1 MHYPET
7 DSNPPELRDRH
18 LTAEHSPFTT
28 GHGRSLMAAPGDR
41 QQFQCHRQIRYA
53 LPAATASRPRFL
65 SDFDG
70 PLRIRFASVL
80 TVFFLTVAV
89 PSADTKAAE
98 LAECREMLIKG
109 DYQACIEATH
119 EAITKNR
126 YGESW
131 PLIKA
136 QAEAAIGQ
144 FDTSL
149 MTVANGLRRY
159 SWSIRLRWIA
169 RQSALRSGRAELADV
184 LLTEIR
190 TLMKQFAWRY
200 TDAEELVI
208 LGQIDQMDGRDARE
222 ILDERF
228 EKAKLRS
235 RTSREPWL
243 AIGNLALSKS
253 DDSLAAD
260 NFKAALEQFPD
271 DPDFLSGLARALA
284 STDRQAAAVGI
295 EAALERNPNHIPSIL
310 FMVDGLVDA
319 EQYDA
324 AIALLDRVHTID
336 SLEPEAFAYRAVIA
350 HLTNDLRGEVIF
362 RDKALARWTTNPRID
377 HLIGRKLSQHYRF
390 REGAVYQRKALALKA
405 NFAPAQRQLAD
416 DLLRLG
422 EEVEGWKVAHAAYE
436 TDSYNVATYN
446 LLELHDELG
455 KFTTL
460 QDDAFTLRME
470 TDESKLYG
478 TEVLALLHKAK
489 QTLSSKY
496 GLELKGRITVE
507 VFPNEDDFAV
517 RTFGMPAVSGY
528 LGVCFGRV
536 ITANSPASRRDNPSN
551 WEAVLWHEFC
561 HVITLELTQNKI
573 PRWLSEGISV
583 YEELQ
588 QNSSWGQRMDP
599 RSREHILNDGLTPLG
614 KLSSAFMRPESG
626 WHLQFAYFESAM
638 AVDFLVQNFGP
649 DALREVL
656 GDLKLGLPVNVALDR
671 RCDALSELE
680 TRFEAFAKKRAES
693 LAPNVDWDPPNLEE
707 LLAEGDG
714 ALEAWVKE
722 HPENFVG
729 LMALAQRQLAAKKW
743 NDAAPTL
750 KQLIS
755 IYPTYIGGDNS
766 YERLATVNQK
776 LERVAEER
784 TVLEQFVAIND
795 DAVSANLR
803 LMDLQTAASDWP
815 ALEQTAARLFAI
827 DPLLDQSHSIRATV
841 AEKRDQPSVASR
853 ALSRLLLL
861 DPDDPADI
869 HFRLAKSLHAQG
881 RMEDAKRQTLMAL
894 EEAPRFRD
902 AHQLLLK
909 LVKQKSPSQPPVAT
923 PK

>member
-7 DSNPPELRDRH
+7 DYSPSELRARH

-28 GHGRSLMAAPGDR
+28 GHGRSLMAAPADR
-41 QQFQCHRQIRYA
+41 QQFQCHRQICYP
-53 LPAATASRPRFL
+53 LPVATDSCPRL
-65 SDFDG
+65 PDNFDRG
-70 PLRIRFASVL
+70 FRIRDAAV
-80 TVFFLTVAV
+80 VAVIFLTVVV
-89 PSADTKAAE
+89 PSAGVKAAE
-98 LAECREMLIKG
+98 LNECREMLIKG

-131 PLIKA
+131 PVIKA

-159 SWSIRLRWIA
+159 SWSIRLRWLA
-169 RQSALRSGRAELADV
+169 REAALRSGRAELAEV

-190 TLMKQFAWRY
+190 TLVKQFAWRY

-208 LGQIDQMDGRDARE
+208 LGQIDEFDGRDARE

-243 AIGNLALSKS
+243 AIGNLALGKS

-260 NFKAALEQFPD
+260 NFKAALEQFPN
-271 DPDFLSGLARALA
+271 DPDFTSGLARAIA

-295 EAALERNPNHIPSIL
+295 EAALKQNPNHIPSIL

-324 AIALLDRVHTID
+324 AIELLDRVHEID
-336 SLEPEAFAYRAVIA
+336 FLEPEAFAYRSVIA
-350 HLTNDLRGEVIF
+350 HLTNDLRGEVVF

-390 REGAVYQRKALALKA
+390 REGAAYQRKALALKSD
-405 NFAPAQRQLAD
+405 FAPAQRQLAD

-422 EEVEGWKVAHAAYE
+422 EETEGWKVAHAAYD

-460 QDDAFTLRME
+460 QDDSFTLRME

-478 TEVLALLHKAK
+478 AEVLALLHRAK
-489 QTLSSKY
+489 QTLCVKY
-496 GLELKGRITVE
+496 GLELKDRITVE
-507 VFPNEDDFAV
+507 VFPDEDDFAV

-588 QNSSWGQRMDP
+588 ANPSWGQRMDP
-599 RSREHILNDGLTPLG
+599 RYREHILGDGLTPLSE
-614 KLSSAFMRPESG
+614 LSSAFMRPESG
-626 WHLQFAYFESAM
+626 WHLQFAYFESCM
-638 AVDFLVQNFGP
+638 AVDFLVQNFGMES
-649 DALREVL
+649 LRKVL

-680 TRFEAFAKKRAES
+680 TRFEAFARKLAES
-693 LAPNVDWDPPNLEE
+693 FAPDADWEPPNLEE
-707 LLAEGDG
+707 LLAQGDG

-722 HPENFVG
+722 HPKNFVG
-729 LMALAQRQLAAKKW
+729 LMALVQRQLSEKKW
-743 NDAAPTL
+743 ADSAQTL

-755 IYPTYIGGDNS
+755 INPTYIGGQNS
-766 YERLATVNQK
+766 YERLASVYQK
-776 LERVAEER
+776 LERTSEER
-784 TVLEQFVAIND
+784 SVLEQFAAIND

-803 LMDLQTAASDWP
+803 LVELQTAASDWS

-827 DPLLDQSHSIRATV
+827 DPLLNQPHLIRATV
-841 AEKRDQPSVASR
+841 AEKRKKPAGATR

-861 DPDDPADI
+861 SPDDPADI

-881 RMEDAKRQTLMAL
+881 KMEDAKRHTLMAL
-894 EEAPRFRD
+894 EEAPRYRD

-909 LVKQKSPSQPPVAT
+909 LVRQSLPELPSN
-923 PK
+923 

>member
-1 MHYPET
+1 
-7 DSNPPELRDRH
+7 
-18 LTAEHSPFTT
+18 
-28 GHGRSLMAAPGDR
+28 MAAPADR
-41 QQFQCHRQIRYA
+41 QQSQCHRQICYA
-53 LPAATASRPRFL
+53 LPAATASRPRL
-65 SDFDG
+65 LNDVDG
-70 PLRIRFASVL
+70 PRRIGVATLL
-80 TVFFLTVAV
+80 TVFFLTVVV
-89 PSADTKAAE
+89 PFADTKAAE
-98 LAECREMLIKG
+98 LTECRDMLIKG

-131 PLIKA
+131 PVIKA
-136 QAEAAIGQ
+136 EAEAAIGQ

-149 MTVANGLRRY
+149 MTIANGLRRY
-159 SWSIRLRWIA
+159 SWSIRLRWLA
-169 RQSALRSGRAELADV
+169 RKSALRSGRAELADV

-190 TLMKQFAWRY
+190 TLVKQFSWRY

-228 EKAKLRS
+228 ERAKLRS

-271 DPDFLSGLARALA
+271 DPDFTSGLARAIA

-295 EAALERNPNHIPSIL
+295 EAALKQNPNHIPSIL
-310 FMVDGLVDA
+310 FLVDGLVDA

-324 AIALLDRVHTID
+324 AIELLDRVHAID
-336 SLEPEAFAYRAVIA
+336 SLEPEAFAYRAAIA
-350 HLTNDLRGEVIF
+350 HLTNDLQGEVIF

-390 REGAVYQRKALALKA
+390 REGAAYQRKSLALKA
-405 NFAPAQRQLAD
+405 DFAPAQRQLAD

-422 EEVEGWKVAHAAYE
+422 EETEGWKVAHAAYD

-460 QDDAFTLRME
+460 QDDSFTLRME
-470 TDESKLYG
+470 SVESKLYG
-478 TEVLALLHKAK
+478 AEVLALLHRAK
-489 QTLSSKY
+489 LTLCSKY
-496 GLELKGRITVE
+496 GLELKDRVTVE

-583 YEELQ
+583 YEELEA
-588 QNSSWGQRMDP
+588 NPSWGQRMDP
-599 RSREHILNDGLTPLG
+599 RYREHILNDGLTPLSE
-614 KLSSAFMRPESG
+614 LSSAFMRPESG
-626 WHLQFAYFESAM
+626 WHLQFAYFESCM
-638 AVDFLVQNFGP
+638 AVDFLVQNFGMES
-649 DALREVL
+649 LRKVL

-671 RCDALSELE
+671 RCTALSELE
-680 TRFEAFAKKRAES
+680 SQFAAFARKQAES
-693 LAPNVDWDPPNLEE
+693 FAPNVDWNQPNLEE
-707 LLAEGDG
+707 LLAQGDG
-714 ALEAWVKE
+714 ALEAWVKD
-722 HPENFVG
+722 HPKNFVG
-729 LMALAQRQLAAKKW
+729 LMALAQWQIAAKKL
-743 NDAAPTL
+743 NEAAETL
-750 KQLIS
+750 EQLIT

-766 YERLATVNQK
+766 YERLASVYQK
-776 LERVAEER
+776 LERAAEER
-784 TVLEQFVAIND
+784 KVLQQFVATND

-803 LMDLQTAASDWP
+803 LVELQTAAADWP

-827 DPLLDQSHSIRATV
+827 DPLLNEPHSIRATA
-841 AEKRDQPSVASR
+841 AEKRDQPAAASQ
-853 ALSRLLLL
+853 ALIRLLLL

-869 HFRLAKSLHAQG
+869 HFRLGKSLHAQG
-881 RMEDAKRQTLMAL
+881 KMKDARRQTLMAL
-894 EEAPRFRD
+894 EEAPRYRD

-909 LVKQKSPSQPPVAT
+909 LVRQEQSEPSPTKASLEESSAKEET
-923 PK
+923 RAE

>member
-1 MHYPET
+1 
-7 DSNPPELRDRH
+7 
-18 LTAEHSPFTT
+18 
-28 GHGRSLMAAPGDR
+28 MAAPADR
-41 QQFQCHRQIRYA
+41 QQFQCHRQICYP
-53 LPAATASRPRFL
+53 LPAGTASRPRL
-65 SDFDG
+65 PDNFDRG
-70 PLRIRFASVL
+70 FRIRDAAV
-80 TVFFLTVAV
+80 VAVIFLTVVV
-89 PSADTKAAE
+89 PSAGVKAAE
-98 LAECREMLIKG
+98 LNECREMFIKG

-131 PLIKA
+131 PMIKA

-159 SWSIRLRWIA
+159 SWSIRLRWLA
-169 RQSALRSGRAELADV
+169 REAALRSGRAELAEV

-190 TLMKQFAWRY
+190 TLVKQFSWRY

-208 LGQIDQMDGRDARE
+208 LGQIDEFDGRDARE

-243 AIGNLALSKS
+243 AIGNLALGKS

-260 NFKAALEQFPD
+260 NFKAALEQFPN
-271 DPDFLSGLARALA
+271 DPDFTSGLARAIA
-284 STDRQAAAVGI
+284 STDRHAAVVGI
-295 EAALERNPNHIPSIL
+295 EAALKQNPNHIPSIL
-310 FMVDGLVDA
+310 FTVDGLVDA

-324 AIALLDRVHTID
+324 AIELLDRVHEID
-336 SLEPEAFAYRAVIA
+336 FLEPEAFAYRSVIA

-362 RDKALARWTTNPRID
+362 RDKALARWTANPRVD

-390 REGAVYQRKALALKA
+390 REGAAYQRKALALKA
-405 NFAPAQRQLAD
+405 DFAPAQRQLAD

-422 EEVEGWKVAHAAYE
+422 EETEGWKVAHAAYD

-460 QDDAFTLRME
+460 QDDSFTLRME

-478 TEVLALLHKAK
+478 AEVLALLHRAK
-489 QTLSSKY
+489 QTLGAKY
-496 GLELKGRITVE
+496 GLELKDRITVE
-507 VFPNEDDFAV
+507 VFPDEDDFAV

-588 QNSSWGQRMDP
+588 ANPSWGQRMDP
-599 RSREHILNDGLTPLG
+599 RYREHILGDGLTPLSE
-614 KLSSAFMRPESG
+614 LSSAFMRPESG
-626 WHLQFAYFESAM
+626 WHLQFAYFESCM
-638 AVDFLVQNFGP
+638 AVDFLVQNFGMES
-649 DALREVL
+649 LQKVL
-656 GDLKLGLPVNVALDR
+656 DDLKLGLPVNVALDR

-680 TRFEAFAKKRAES
+680 TRFEAFARKLAES
-693 LAPNVDWDPPNLEE
+693 FAPDADWEPPNLEE
-707 LLAEGDG
+707 LLAQGDG
-714 ALEAWVKE
+714 ALEGWVKE
-722 HPENFVG
+722 HPQNFVG
-729 LMALAQRQLAAKKW
+729 LMALAQRQLSAKKW
-743 NDAAPTL
+743 ADSAQTL
-750 KQLIS
+750 KQLIA
-755 IYPTYIGGDNS
+755 INPTYIGGQNS
-766 YERLATVNQK
+766 YERLASVYQK
-776 LERVAEER
+776 LERSAEER
-784 TVLEQFVAIND
+784 GVLEQFAAIND

-803 LMDLQTAASDWP
+803 LVELQTAASDWS

-827 DPLLDQSHSIRATV
+827 DPLLNQPHLIRATV
-841 AEKRDQPSVASR
+841 AEKRENPAGATR

-861 DPDDPADI
+861 NPDDPADI

-881 RMEDAKRQTLMAL
+881 KMEDAKRQTLMAL
-894 EEAPRFRD
+894 EEAPRYRD

-909 LVKQKSPSQPPVAT
+909 LVRQSLPELPSN
-923 PK
+923 

>member
-1 MHYPET
+1 
-7 DSNPPELRDRH
+7 
-18 LTAEHSPFTT
+18 
-28 GHGRSLMAAPGDR
+28 MAAPADR
-41 QQFQCHRQIRYA
+41 QQFQCHRQICYP
-53 LPAATASRPRFL
+53 LPAGTASRPRL
-65 SDFDG
+65 PDNFDRG
-70 PLRIRFASVL
+70 FRIRDAAV
-80 TVFFLTVAV
+80 VAVIFLTVVV
-89 PSADTKAAE
+89 PSAGVKAAE
-98 LAECREMLIKG
+98 LNECREMLIKG

-131 PLIKA
+131 PVIKA

-159 SWSIRLRWIA
+159 SWSIRLRWLA
-169 RQSALRSGRAELADV
+169 REAALRSGRAELAEV

-190 TLMKQFAWRY
+190 TLVKQFSWRY

-208 LGQIDQMDGRDARE
+208 LGQIDEFDGRDARE

-243 AIGNLALSKS
+243 AIGNLALGKS

-260 NFKAALEQFPD
+260 NFKAALEQFPN
-271 DPDFLSGLARALA
+271 DPDFTSGLARAIA
-284 STDRQAAAVGI
+284 STDRQAAAIGI
-295 EAALERNPNHIPSIL
+295 EAALKQNPNHIPSIL

-324 AIALLDRVHTID
+324 AIELLDRVHEID
-336 SLEPEAFAYRAVIA
+336 FLEPEAFAYRSVIA

-362 RDKALARWTTNPRID
+362 RDKALARWTANPRVD

-390 REGAVYQRKALALKA
+390 REGAAYQRKALALKA
-405 NFAPAQRQLAD
+405 DFAPAQRQLAD

-422 EEVEGWKVAHAAYE
+422 EETEGWKVAHAAYD

-460 QDDAFTLRME
+460 QDDSFTLRME

-478 TEVLALLHKAK
+478 AEVLALLHRAK
-489 QTLSSKY
+489 QTLGAKY
-496 GLELKGRITVE
+496 GLELKDRITVE
-507 VFPNEDDFAV
+507 VFPDEDDFAV

-588 QNSSWGQRMDP
+588 ANPSWGQRMDP
-599 RSREHILNDGLTPLG
+599 RYREHILGDGLTPLSE
-614 KLSSAFMRPESG
+614 LSSAFMRPESG
-626 WHLQFAYFESAM
+626 WHLQFAYFESCM
-638 AVDFLVQNFGP
+638 AVDFLVQNFGMES
-649 DALREVL
+649 LRKVL
-656 GDLKLGLPVNVALDR
+656 SDLKLGLPVNVALDR

-680 TRFEAFAKKRAES
+680 TRFEAFARKLAES
-693 LAPNVDWDPPNLEE
+693 FAPDADWEPPNLEE
-707 LLAEGDG
+707 LLAQGDG
-714 ALEAWVKE
+714 ALEGWVKE
-722 HPENFVG
+722 HPQNFVG
-729 LMALAQRQLAAKKW
+729 LMALAQRQLSAKKW
-743 NDAAPTL
+743 ADSAQTL
-750 KQLIS
+750 KQLIA
-755 IYPTYIGGDNS
+755 INPTYIGGQNS
-766 YERLATVNQK
+766 YERLASVYQK
-776 LERVAEER
+776 LERSAEER
-784 TVLEQFVAIND
+784 GVLEQFAAIND

-803 LMDLQTAASDWP
+803 LVELQTAASDWS

-827 DPLLDQSHSIRATV
+827 DPLLNQPHLIRATV
-841 AEKRDQPSVASR
+841 AEKRENPAGATR

-861 DPDDPADI
+861 NPDDPADI

-881 RMEDAKRQTLMAL
+881 KMEDAKRQTLMAL
-894 EEAPRFRD
+894 EEAPRYRD

-909 LVKQKSPSQPPVAT
+909 LVRQSLPELPSN
-923 PK
+923 

>member
-1 MHYPET
+1 
-7 DSNPPELRDRH
+7 
-18 LTAEHSPFTT
+18 
-28 GHGRSLMAAPGDR
+28 MAAPADR
-41 QQFQCHRQIRYA
+41 QQFLCHRQIRCP
-53 LPAATASRPRFL
+53 LPAATAFRPRLASNFDHSFRLRVAVAVAVIFL
-65 SDFDG
+65 
-70 PLRIRFASVL
+70 AV
-80 TVFFLTVAV
+80 VV
-89 PSADTKAAE
+89 PSANVKAAE
-98 LAECREMLIKG
+98 LTECRDMLIKG

-131 PLIKA
+131 PVIKA
-136 QAEAAIGQ
+136 RAEAAIGQ

-149 MTVANGLRRY
+149 MTIANGLRRY
-159 SWSIRLRWIA
+159 SWSIRLRWLA
-169 RQSALRSGRAELADV
+169 RESALRSGRAELAE
-184 LLTEIR
+184 LLMTEIR
-190 TLMKQFAWRY
+190 TLVKQFSWRY

-208 LGQIDQMDGRDARE
+208 LGQIDEFDGRDARE

-235 RTSREPWL
+235 RTSRDPWL

-271 DPDFLSGLARALA
+271 DPDFTSGLARAIA

-295 EAALERNPNHIPSIL
+295 EAALKVNPNHIPSIL
-310 FMVDGLVDA
+310 FMVDGMVDA

-324 AIALLDRVHTID
+324 AIELLDRVHAID
-336 SLEPEAFAYRAVIA
+336 FLEPEAFAYRAVIA

-362 RDKALARWTTNPRID
+362 RDKALARWATNPRID

-390 REGAVYQRKALALKA
+390 REGAAYQRKALALKHD
-405 NFAPAQRQLAD
+405 FAPAQRQLAD

-422 EEVEGWKVAHAAYE
+422 EETEGWKVAHAAYD

-460 QDDAFTLRME
+460 QDDSFTLRME

-478 TEVLALLHKAK
+478 AEVLALLHKAK
-489 QTLSSKY
+489 QTLGSKY
-496 GLELKGRITVE
+496 GLELKDRITVE

-588 QNSSWGQRMDP
+588 ANPSWGQRMDP
-599 RSREHILNDGLTPLG
+599 RYREHILNDGLTPLSE
-614 KLSSAFMRPESG
+614 LSSAFMRPESG
-626 WHLQFAYFESAM
+626 WHLQFAYFESCM
-638 AVDFLVQNFGP
+638 AVDFLVQNFGMES
-649 DALREVL
+649 LRKVL

-671 RCDALSELE
+671 RCAALSELE
-680 TRFEAFAKKRAES
+680 KRFEAFAKKQAES
-693 LAPNVDWDPPNLEE
+693 LAPGVDWEPPNLEE
-707 LLAEGDG
+707 LLAQGDG

-722 HPENFVG
+722 HPKNFVG
-729 LMALAQRQLAAKKW
+729 LMALAQRQLSTKKW
-743 NDAAPTL
+743 ADSAQTL

-755 IYPTYIGGDNS
+755 INPTYIGGDNS
-766 YERLATVNQK
+766 YERLAGVYQK
-776 LERVAEER
+776 LERAPDER

-803 LMDLQTAASDWP
+803 LVELQTAASDWS
-815 ALEQTAARLFAI
+815 AVEQTAARLFAI
-827 DPLLDQSHSIRATV
+827 DPLLNQPHLLRATV
-841 AEKRDQPSVASR
+841 AEKRDQPAVASR

-861 DPDDPADI
+861 NPADPADI

-881 RMEDAKRQTLMAL
+881 KMKDAKRQTLMAL
-894 EEAPRFRD
+894 EEAPRYRD

-909 LVKQKSPSQPPVAT
+909 LVRQSLPEPASN
-923 PK
+923 

>member
-1 MHYPET
+1 
-7 DSNPPELRDRH
+7 
-18 LTAEHSPFTT
+18 
-28 GHGRSLMAAPGDR
+28 MAAPADR
-41 QQFQCHRQIRYA
+41 QQFQCHRQICYA
-53 LPAATASRPRFL
+53 LPAATASRPRL
-65 SDFDG
+65 LNDVDR
-70 PLRIRFASVL
+70 PRRVCVATLL
-80 TVFFLTVAV
+80 TVFLVTVFV
-89 PSADTKAAE
+89 RSADTKAAE
-98 LAECREMLIKG
+98 LTECRDMLIKG

-131 PLIKA
+131 PVIKA
-136 QAEAAIGQ
+136 EAEAAIGQ

-149 MTVANGLRRY
+149 MTIANGLRRY
-159 SWSIRLRWIA
+159 SWSIRLRWLA
-169 RQSALRSGRAELADV
+169 RKSALRSGRAELADV

-190 TLMKQFAWRY
+190 TLVKQFSWRY

-228 EKAKLRS
+228 ERAKLRS

-271 DPDFLSGLARALA
+271 DPDFTSGLARALA

-295 EAALERNPNHIPSIL
+295 EAALKQNPNHIPSIL

-324 AIALLDRVHTID
+324 AIKLLDRVHAID

-362 RDKALARWTTNPRID
+362 RDKALARWATNPRID

-390 REGAVYQRKALALKA
+390 REGAAYQRKALALKED
-405 NFAPAQRQLAD
+405 FAPAQRQLAD

-422 EEVEGWKVAHAAYE
+422 EESEGWKVAHAAYD

-478 TEVLALLHKAK
+478 AEVLALLHQAK
-489 QTLSSKY
+489 QTLGSKY
-496 GLELKGRITVE
+496 GLELKDRITVE

-536 ITANSPASRRDNPSN
+536 ITANSPASRRENPSN

-588 QNSSWGQRMDP
+588 ANPSWGQRMDP
-599 RSREHILNDGLTPLG
+599 RYREHILNDGLTPLSE
-614 KLSSAFMRPESG
+614 LSSAFMRPESG
-626 WHLQFAYFESAM
+626 WHLQFAYFESCM
-638 AVDFLVQNFGP
+638 AVDFLVQNFGME
-649 DALREVL
+649 ALREVL

-671 RCDALSELE
+671 RCAALSELE
-680 TRFEAFAKKRAES
+680 TRFEAFAKKQAES
-693 LAPNVDWDPPNLEE
+693 FAPEVDWEQPDLEK
-707 LLAEGDG
+707 LIAQGDG
-714 ALEAWVKE
+714 ALEGWVKE
-722 HPENFVG
+722 HPKNFVG
-729 LMALAQRQLAAKKW
+729 LMALAQRQLSAKKL
-743 NDAAPTL
+743 DEAVQTL
-750 KQLIS
+750 EQLIK

-766 YERLATVNQK
+766 YERLASVYQK
-776 LERVAEER
+776 LERAAEER
-784 TVLEQFVAIND
+784 KVLQQFVATND

-803 LMDLQTAASDWP
+803 LVELQTAAADWP

-827 DPLLDQSHSIRATV
+827 DPLLNEPHSIRATV
-841 AEKRDQPSVASR
+841 AEKRDHPAAASQ

-861 DPDDPADI
+861 APDDPADI

-881 RMEDAKRQTLMAL
+881 KMKDAKRQTLMAL
-894 EEAPRFRD
+894 EEAPRYRD

-909 LVKQKSPSQPPVAT
+909 LVRQEQSKPSPTKVSPEESPAKEAT
-923 PK
+923 TGENETRSE

>member
-1 MHYPET
+1 
-7 DSNPPELRDRH
+7 
-18 LTAEHSPFTT
+18 
-28 GHGRSLMAAPGDR
+28 MAATADT
-41 QQFQCHRQIRYA
+41 QQFQYHRQIRYP
-53 LPAATASRPRFL
+53 LPAATASRPKLL
-65 SDFDG
+65 SDSII
-70 PLRIRFASVL
+70 RIFLAGLLPSILL
-80 TVFFLTVAV
+80 TI
-89 PSADTKAAE
+89 ADLPAESHAAE
-98 LAECREMLIKG
+98 LAECRGMLIKG
-109 DYQACIEATH
+109 DYQTCIEATH

-131 PLIKA
+131 PLVKA

-159 SWSIRLRWIA
+159 SWSIRLRWLA
-169 RQSALRSGRAELADV
+169 REAALRSGRAELAEV

-190 TLMKQFAWRY
+190 TLVKQFSWRY

-208 LGQIDQMDGRDARE
+208 LGQIDEFDGRDARE

-243 AIGNLALSKS
+243 AIGQLARNKN
-253 DDSLAAD
+253 DDALAAD
-260 NFKAALEQFPD
+260 NFNAALEQFPD
-271 DPDFLSGLARALA
+271 DPDFTSGLARAIA
-284 STDRQAAAVGI
+284 STDRQAAALGI
-295 EAALERNPNHIPSIL
+295 AAALKANPKHIPSLL
-310 FMVDGLVDA
+310 FQVDGLIDA

-324 AIALLDRVHTID
+324 AIELLDRVHSID

-350 HLTNDLRGEVIF
+350 HLTNDLRGEALF

-390 REGAVYQRKALALKA
+390 REGAAYQRKALALKA
-405 NFAPAQRQLAD
+405 GFAPAQRQLAD

-422 EEVEGWKVAHAAYE
+422 KETEGWKVAHAAYDS
-436 TDSYNVATYN
+436 DSYNVATYN
-446 LLELHDELG
+446 LLELHDALAT
-455 KFTTL
+455 FTTL

-478 TEVLALLHKAK
+478 AEVLALLHQAK
-489 QTLSSKY
+489 QTLGSKY
-496 GLELKGRITVE
+496 DLELKDRITVE

-588 QNSSWGQRMDP
+588 QNPSWGQRMDP
-599 RSREHILNDGLTPLG
+599 RSREHILNDGLTPLSE
-614 KLSSAFMRPESG
+614 LSSAFMRPESG
-626 WHLQFAYFESAM
+626 WHLQFAYFESYM
-638 AVDFLVQNFGP
+638 AVDFLIQNFGLP
-649 DALREVL
+649 ALREVL
-656 GDLKLGLPVNVALDR
+656 ADLKLGLPVNVALDR
-671 RCDALSELE
+671 RCDALSDLE
-680 TRFEAFAKKRAES
+680 TRFEAFAKKQAES
-693 LAPNVDWDPPNLEE
+693 FAPNVDWDTPNLEE
-707 LLAEGDG
+707 LLAQGDG
-714 ALEAWVKE
+714 ALEAWVEE
-722 HPENFVG
+722 HPKNFVS
-729 LMALAQRQLAAKKW
+729 LMALAQRQLAAKQM
-743 NDAAPTL
+743 DEAAQTL
-750 KQLIS
+750 EQLIT

-766 YERLATVNQK
+766 YERLASVYQK
-776 LERVAEER
+776 LERATEER
-784 TVLEQFVAIND
+784 KVLEQFVAIND

-827 DPLLDQSHSIRATV
+827 DPLLNQPHSIRATV
-841 AEKRDQPSVASR
+841 AEKRDQPAVASR

-881 RMEDAKRQTLMAL
+881 NMKDAKRQTLMAL

-909 LVKQKSPSQPPVAT
+909 LVSQTLAEPSPN
-923 PK
+923 

>member
-1 MHYPET
+1 
-7 DSNPPELRDRH
+7 
-18 LTAEHSPFTT
+18 
-28 GHGRSLMAAPGDR
+28 MAAPADR
-41 QQFQCHRQIRYA
+41 QQFQCHRQIFCP
-53 LPAATASRPRFL
+53 LPAATTSRPRLPGNIDRSF
-65 SDFDG
+65 
-70 PLRIRFASVL
+70 RVRVATAVAVI
-80 TVFFLTVAV
+80 FLTVVV
-89 PSADTKAAE
+89 PSASVKAAE
-98 LAECREMLIKG
+98 LAECRELLVKG

-131 PLIKA
+131 PVIKA

-159 SWSIRLRWIA
+159 SWSIRLRWLA
-169 RQSALRSGRAELADV
+169 RESALRSGRAELAEV

-190 TLMKQFAWRY
+190 TLVKQFSWRY

-208 LGQIDQMDGRDARE
+208 LGQIDEFDGRDARE

-271 DPDFLSGLARALA
+271 DPDFTSGLARAIA

-295 EAALERNPNHIPSIL
+295 EAALKLNPNHIPSIL
-310 FMVDGLVDA
+310 FMVDGMVDA

-324 AIALLDRVHTID
+324 AIELLDRVHAID

-362 RDKALARWTTNPRID
+362 RDKALARWATNPRID

-390 REGAVYQRKALALKA
+390 REGAAYQRKSLALKA
-405 NFAPAQRQLAD
+405 DFAPAQRQLAD

-422 EEVEGWKVAHAAYE
+422 EETEGWKVAHAAYD

-460 QDDAFTLRME
+460 QDDSFTLRME

-478 TEVLALLHKAK
+478 AEVLALLHKAK
-489 QTLSSKY
+489 QTLGSKY
-496 GLELKGRITVE
+496 GLELKDRITVE

-588 QNSSWGQRMDP
+588 ADPSWGQRMDP
-599 RSREHILNDGLTPLG
+599 RYRKHILNDGLTPLSE
-614 KLSSAFMRPESG
+614 LSSAFMRPESG
-626 WHLQFAYFESAM
+626 WHLQFAYFESCM
-638 AVDFLVQNFGP
+638 AVDFLVQNFGMES
-649 DALREVL
+649 LRKVL

-671 RCDALSELE
+671 RCAALSELE
-680 TRFEAFAKKRAES
+680 SRFEAFAKRQAES
-693 LAPNVDWDPPNLEE
+693 LAPGVDWEPPNLEE
-707 LLAEGDG
+707 LLAQGEG

-722 HPENFVG
+722 HPKNFVG
-729 LMALAQRQLAAKKW
+729 LMALAQQQLSAKKW
-743 NDAAPTL
+743 ADSARTL

-755 IYPTYIGGDNS
+755 TNPTYIGGDNS
-766 YERLATVNQK
+766 YERLAGVYQK
-776 LERVAEER
+776 LERAAEER

-803 LMDLQTAASDWP
+803 LVELQTAASDWS
-815 ALEQTAARLFAI
+815 AVEQTAARLFAI
-827 DPLLDQSHSIRATV
+827 DPLLNQPHLLRATV
-841 AEKRDQPSVASR
+841 AEKRDQPAVASR

-861 DPDDPADI
+861 NPADPANI

-881 RMEDAKRQTLMAL
+881 KMNDAKRQTLMAL
-894 EEAPRFRD
+894 EEAPRYRD

-909 LVKQKSPSQPPVAT
+909 LVRQSLPEPASD
-923 PK
+923 

>member
-1 MHYPET
+1 
-7 DSNPPELRDRH
+7 
-18 LTAEHSPFTT
+18 
-28 GHGRSLMAAPGDR
+28 MAAPADR
-41 QQFQCHRQIRYA
+41 QQFQRHRQICYP
-53 LPAATASRPRFL
+53 LPDGAAPRSRLL
-65 SDFDG
+65 SDFNG
-70 PLRIRFASVL
+70 PLRIRLAWAL
-80 TVFFLTVAV
+80 AVFFLAVAV

-131 PLIKA
+131 PLTKA

-159 SWSIRLRWIA
+159 SWSIRLRWLA
-169 RQSALRSGRAELADV
+169 RNAALRSGRVELADV

-190 TLMKQFAWRY
+190 TLVKQFAWRY

-208 LGQIDQMDGRDARE
+208 LGQLDDFDGRDARE

-260 NFKAALEQFPD
+260 NFKTALELFPN
-271 DPDFLSGLARALA
+271 DPDFTSGLARAIA
-284 STDRQAAAVGI
+284 SSDRQAAAVGI
-295 EAALERNPNHIPSIL
+295 EAALKLNPNHIPSLL

-324 AIALLDRVHTID
+324 AIELLDRVHAVD

-350 HLTNDLRGEVIF
+350 HLTNDLRGEVVF

-377 HLIGRKLSQHYRF
+377 HLIGHKLSQHYRF
-390 REGAVYQRKALALKA
+390 REGAAYQRKALALKA

-422 EEVEGWKVAHAAYE
+422 EETEGWKVAHAAYDS
-436 TDSYNVATYN
+436 DSYNVATYN

-460 QDDAFTLRME
+460 QDEAFTLRME

-478 TEVLALLHKAK
+478 AEVLALLHQAK
-489 QTLSSKY
+489 QTLGSKY
-496 GLELKGRITVE
+496 GLELKDRITVE

-536 ITANSPASRRDNPSN
+536 ITANSPASRRENPSN

-561 HVITLELTQNKI
+561 HVVTLELTQNKI

-588 QNSSWGQRMDP
+588 QNPSWGQRMDP
-599 RSREHILNDGLTPLG
+599 RYREHILNDGLTPLSE
-614 KLSSAFMRPESG
+614 LSSAFMRPESG

-649 DALREVL
+649 GALREVL

-671 RCDALSELE
+671 RCVALSELE
-680 TRFEAFAKKRAES
+680 TRFEAFAKKQAES
-693 LAPNVDWDPPNLEE
+693 LAPGVDWSKPNLEE
-707 LLAEGDG
+707 LAAEGDG
-714 ALEAWVKE
+714 ALEAWAQK
-722 HPENFVG
+722 HPTNFAG
-729 LMALAQRQLAAKKW
+729 QMAIVQRQLARREW
-743 NDAAPTL
+743 EVAAQTL
-750 KQLIS
+750 KQLIA
-755 IYPTYIGGDNS
+755 IFPTYIGGDNA
-766 YERLATVNQK
+766 YERLAGIYQK
-776 LERVAEER
+776 LDRPAEER
-784 TVLEQFVAIND
+784 AVLEQFVAIND
-795 DAVSANLR
+795 DAVTANLR
-803 LMDLQTAASDWP
+803 LMELQTTASDWP
-815 ALEQTAARLFAI
+815 ALEQTATRLFAI
-827 DPLLDQSHSIRATV
+827 DPLLDQPHSIRATV
-841 AEKRDQPSVASR
+841 AEQRSQPTVASR
-853 ALSRLLLL
+853 ALTRLLLL

-909 LVKQKSPSQPPVAT
+909 LVSQPQPEPSPAKASPEASPAGEET
-923 PK
+923 RAE

>member
-1 MHYPET
+1 
-7 DSNPPELRDRH
+7 
-18 LTAEHSPFTT
+18 
-28 GHGRSLMAAPGDR
+28 MAAPADR
-41 QQFQCHRQIRYA
+41 QQFQCHRQICYA
-53 LPAATASRPRFL
+53 LPVATASRPRL
-65 SDFDG
+65 
-70 PLRIRFASVL
+70 ASNLDYLFGMRVAAA
-80 TVFFLTVAV
+80 VAV
-89 PSADTKAAE
+89 IFLAVVAPTVHVKAAE
-98 LAECREMLIKG
+98 LTECRDMLIKG

-131 PLIKA
+131 PVIKA
-136 QAEAAIGQ
+136 EAEAAIGQ

-149 MTVANGLRRY
+149 MTIANGLRRY
-159 SWSIRLRWIA
+159 SWSIRLRWLA
-169 RQSALRSGRAELADV
+169 RKSALRSGRAELADV

-190 TLMKQFAWRY
+190 TLVKQFSWRY

-222 ILDERF
+222 ILDDRF
-228 EKAKLRS
+228 ERAKLRS

-271 DPDFLSGLARALA
+271 DPDFTSGLARAIA

-295 EAALERNPNHIPSIL
+295 EAALKVNPNHIPSIL

-324 AIALLDRVHTID
+324 ASELLDRVHAID

-362 RDKALARWTTNPRID
+362 RDKALARWATNPRID

-390 REGAVYQRKALALKA
+390 REGAAYQRKALALKA
-405 NFAPAQRQLAD
+405 DFAPAQRQLAD

-422 EEVEGWKVAHAAYE
+422 EETEGWKVAHAAYD

-446 LLELHDELG
+446 LLELHDELV

-478 TEVLALLHKAK
+478 AEVLALLHKAK
-489 QTLSSKY
+489 QTLGSKY
-496 GLELKGRITVE
+496 GLELKDRITVE

-588 QNSSWGQRMDP
+588 ANPSWGQRMDP
-599 RSREHILNDGLTPLG
+599 RYREHILNDGLTPLSE
-614 KLSSAFMRPESG
+614 LSSAFMWPESG
-626 WHLQFAYFESAM
+626 WHLQFAYFESCM
-638 AVDFLVQNFGP
+638 AVDFLVQNFGME
-649 DALREVL
+649 ALREVL

-680 TRFEAFAKKRAES
+680 TRFEAFAKKQAES
-693 LAPNVDWDPPNLEE
+693 FAPEVDWEQPDLEQLFAQGE
-707 LLAEGDG
+707 G

-722 HPENFVG
+722 HPKNFVG
-729 LMALAQRQLAAKKW
+729 LMALAQRQLAAKKL
-743 NDAAPTL
+743 DEAAQTL
-750 KQLIS
+750 EQLIT

-766 YERLATVNQK
+766 YERLASVYQK
-776 LERVAEER
+776 LERAAEER
-784 TVLEQFVAIND
+784 KVLQQFVATND

-803 LMDLQTAASDWP
+803 LVELQTAAADWP

-827 DPLLDQSHSIRATV
+827 DPLLNEPYFIRATV
-841 AEKRDQPSVASR
+841 AEKRDQPAAASQ

-881 RMEDAKRQTLMAL
+881 NMKDAKRQTLMAL
-894 EEAPRFRD
+894 EEAPRYRD
-902 AHQLLLK
+902 AHKLLLK
-909 LVKQKSPSQPPVAT
+909 LVRQSISEAASN
-923 PK
+923 